1 MRLDETADGKEVRLR
16 VGEELEIALR
26 ETRTTGYRW
35 EVVDGGAPACRIVQD
50 SVEPGRGAPG
60 ASGLRVWRLRAAQAG
75 AATVA
80 LEYRRP
86 FGGGE
91 PARRFTL
98 RVVVE

>member
-1 MRLDETADGKEVRLR
+1 MRFDETANGNEVRLR
-16 VGEELEIALR
+16 VGEELEIVLA

-35 EVVDGGAPACRIVQD
+35 DVVETGAPVCRFVRD
-50 SVEPGRGAPG
+50 AFEAGDPTPGAPG
-60 ASGLRVWRLRAAQAG
+60 RHTWRIAAAQAG

-80 LEYRRP
+80 LAYRRP

-98 RVVVE
+98 RVVVR